1 MENIIILITFT
12 IVLLIYMDYF
22 NKKNIEKLKVKKSD
36 PTEPEKCFFDFELIE
51 LHSIFVNA
59 LGNDIVG
66 LKKIKGKLL
75 PSICILDM
83 IINKKVGWD
92 KYLDSLG
99 TKYGTSNR
107 KVSALMYLKEEYDA
121 VVRYAKDI
129 GFDFLTKPSE
139 IEVPFNPKRYKAG
152 STTEEE
158 IDTVTGRIKMD
169 KKIIDVLKEFKEKIL
184 AKLDREATFN

>member
-22 NKKNIEKLKVKKSD
+22 KKKNIEKLKVKAID
-36 PTEPEKCFFDFELIE
+36 PTEPEKCFFDFELKE

-59 LGNDIVG
+59 LGTDIVG

-75 PSICILDM
+75 PSVCILDM

-99 TKYGTSNR
+99 TKYGLPIR
-107 KVSALMYLKEEYDA
+107 KLSALLYLKEEYDA
-121 VVRYAKDI
+121 VVKYAKEN
-129 GFDFLTKPSE
+129 GFEFLTKPSE

-169 KKIIDVLKEFKEKIL
+169 KKTIDILKEFREKIL

>member
-1 MENIIILITFT
+1 
-12 IVLLIYMDYF
+12 MDF
-22 NKKNIEKLKVKKSD
+22 FKKKNIEKLKMKTSD
-36 PTEPEKCFFDFELIE
+36 PTQPEKCFFDFELKE
-51 LHSIFVNA
+51 LHSIFVSA
-59 LGNDIVG
+59 LGSDIVG

-75 PSICILDM
+75 PSVCILDM

-99 TKYGTSNR
+99 NKYGMPFR
-107 KVSALMYLKEEYDA
+107 KVSALIYLKEEYDLI
-121 VVRYAKDI
+121 VKYAKEN
-129 GFDFLTKPSE
+129 GFEFLTKPTE

-158 IDTVTGRIKMD
+158 IDPVTGRIMMD
-169 KKIIDVLKEFKEKIL
+169 KKTLDVLKEFRERIL

>member
-12 IVLLIYMDYF
+12 IVFLIYMDF
-22 NKKNIEKLKVKKSD
+22 FKKKNIEKLKMKTSD
-36 PTEPEKCFFDFELIE
+36 PTQPEKCFFDFELKE
-51 LHSIFVNA
+51 LHSIFVSA
-59 LGNDIVG
+59 LGSDIVG

-75 PSICILDM
+75 PSVCILDM

-99 TKYGTSNR
+99 NKYGMPFR
-107 KVSALMYLKEEYDA
+107 KVSALIYLKEEYDLI
-121 VVRYAKDI
+121 VKYAKEN
-129 GFDFLTKPSE
+129 GFEFLTKPTE

-158 IDTVTGRIKMD
+158 IDPVTGRIMMD
-169 KKIIDVLKEFKEKIL
+169 KKTLDVLKEFRERIL

>member
-22 NKKNIEKLKVKKSD
+22 KKKNIEKLKVKKSD
-36 PTEPEKCFFDFELIE
+36 PTEPEKCFFDFELKE
-51 LHSIFVNA
+51 LHGIFVNA

-75 PSICILDM
+75 PSVCILDM

-99 TKYGTSNR
+99 NKYGMPFR

-121 VVRYAKDI
+121 VVKFAKQN

-158 IDTVTGRIKMD
+158 IDPVTGKIKMD
-169 KKIIDVLKEFKEKIL
+169 KKTIDVLKEFKEKIL

>member
-1 MENIIILITFT
+1 MENIIILITF
-12 IVLLIYMDYF
+12 IVVLLIYMDYF
-22 NKKNIEKLKVKKSD
+22 KNKNIEKLKIKTVD
-36 PTEPEKCFFDFELIE
+36 PTQPEKCFFDFELKE
-51 LHSIFVNA
+51 LHGIFVNA

-75 PSICILDM
+75 PSVCILDM

-99 TKYGTSNR
+99 TKYGFSIR
-107 KVSALMYLKEEYDA
+107 KISALIYLKEEYDA
-121 VVRYAKDI
+121 LVKYAKEN

-158 IDTVTGRIKMD
+158 TDPVTGRIAMD
-169 KKIIDVLKEFKEKIL
+169 KKTIDVLKEFRERIL
-184 AKLDREATFN
+184 AKLEREATFN

>member
-22 NKKNIEKLKVKKSD
+22 KKKNIEKLKVKAIN
-36 PTEPEKCFFDFELIE
+36 PTEPEKCFFDFELKE

-59 LGNDIVG
+59 FGTDIVG

-75 PSICILDM
+75 PSVCILDM

-99 TKYGTSNR
+99 TKYGMPFR
-107 KVSALMYLKEEYDA
+107 KVSALIYLKEEYDA
-121 VVRYAKDI
+121 VVKFAKEN
-129 GFDFLTKPSE
+129 GFEFLTKPSE

-158 IDTVTGRIKMD
+158 IDTVTGKIKMD
-169 KKIIDVLKEFKEKIL
+169 KKTIDILKEFREKIL

>member
-12 IVLLIYMDYF
+12 IVFLIYMDF
-22 NKKNIEKLKVKKSD
+22 FKKKNIEKLKIKTPD
-36 PTEPEKCFFDFELIE
+36 PTEPEKCFFDFELKK
-51 LHSIFVNA
+51 LHGIFVSA
-59 LGNDIVG
+59 LGSDIVG

-75 PSICILDM
+75 PSVCILDM

-99 TKYGTSNR
+99 TKYGMPFR
-107 KVSALMYLKEEYDA
+107 KVSALIYLKEEYDLI
-121 VVRYAKDI
+121 VKYAKEN
-129 GFDFLTKPSE
+129 GFEFLTKPTE
-139 IEVPFNPKRYKAG
+139 IEVPFDPKRYKAG

-158 IDTVTGRIKMD
+158 IDPVTGRIMMD
-169 KKIIDVLKEFKEKIL
+169 KKTLDVLKEFRERIL